1 MKNILKNHVAVVLD
15 VSSSMEQLT
24 GKMQEVFN
32 NQIEALRRMSL
43 QFEQETRVSVYTFS
57 SSDNIQCLIS
67 DVDVA
72 RPMNLEKLK
81 AYGWTALLDA
91 TGLAI
96 EDLQLLPQKYGDHA
110 FIVYLLTDGQENHS
124 KKYNAVSFKRMLGAL
139 PENFTVAAFAPDLNA
154 ISYLTQYGISKGNID
169 KWDTT
174 VRGMEE
180 VGRKFE
186 QTMDSYFTMR
196 SKGVRTSDSMFS
208 DLKSVTATE
217 VKQILKE
224 VKPTDYKVVINEL
237 TQAVEIKDIVEHKTH
252 IPYTK
257 GCSFYELVKNE
268 KVQPTKKIAI
278 QNRKTGKV
286 YTGDHAR
293 DLLGLPNHEVKLVVA
308 DHGEWNVY
316 VQSTS
321 VNRKIIP
328 KQRVLVFA

>member
-1 MKNILKNHVAVVLD
+1 MKNNLKNHVAIVLD
-15 VSSSMEQLT
+15 LSSSMQHLT
-24 GKMQEVFN
+24 DKMRKVFN

-43 QFEQETRVSVYTFS
+43 QFEQETRVSVYTFA
-57 SSDNIQCLIS
+57 DAHNIKCLIS

-72 RPMNLEKLK
+72 RPMELDELH

-110 FIVYLLTDGQENHS
+110 FIVYVLTDGEENASVKYKQAKFSNLLS
-124 KKYNAVSFKRMLGAL
+124 KL
-139 PENFTVAAFAPDLNA
+139 PENFTVAAFVPNTNGALMMERFG
-154 ISYLTQYGISKGNID
+154 LRKGNID
-169 KWDTT
+169 KWDVTEK
-174 VRGMEE
+174 GMEE

-186 QTMDSYFTMR
+186 KTMDNYFTMR
-196 SKGVRTSDSMFS
+196 SRGVRTSDTMFS
-208 DLKSVTATE
+208 DLKSVSSTE
-217 VKQILKE
+217 VKKILKE
-224 VKPTDYKVVINEL
+224 VRPSDYEIVINEK
-237 TQAVEIKDIVEHKTH
+237 TQAVEIKDIVEDKAR
-252 IPYTK
+252 IPYVK
-257 GCSFYELVKNE
+257 GSGFYELVKNE
-268 KVQPTKKIAI
+268 KVQATKKIAI
-278 QNRKTGKV
+278 QNKRDGKV

-293 DLLGLPNHEVKLVVA
+293 DLLGLPAHEVKLCPA